1 MLETTGKG
9 EKQQL
14 RTSPGW
20 LVYLKKA
27 NFVIELSLTNGEN
40 CLNLPPLLLLRC
52 HAVVHTQ
59 YKRMT
64 TGTVLSGRGK
74 AGKEV
79 HVRRNSTER
88 SEEYYQEY
96 CVGRN
101 IRYLN
106 QARATW

>member
-1 MLETTGKG
+1 MGKIA
-9 EKQQL
+9 L
-14 RTSPGW
+14 ISP
-20 LVYLKKA
+20 
-27 NFVIELSLTNGEN
+27 
-40 CLNLPPLLLLRC
+40 PPLLLLRY

-64 TGTVLSGRGK
+64 TGTVLSGHGK

-88 SEEYYQEY
+88 SEGHYQEY
-96 CVGRN
+96 CLGIN
-101 IRYLN
+101 NRYLN